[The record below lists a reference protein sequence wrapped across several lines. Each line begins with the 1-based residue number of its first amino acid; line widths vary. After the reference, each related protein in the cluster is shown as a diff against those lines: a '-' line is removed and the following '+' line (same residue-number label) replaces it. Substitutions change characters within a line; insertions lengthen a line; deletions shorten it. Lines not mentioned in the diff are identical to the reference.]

1 MILVLSILFMISSFQ
16 KIFHI
21 FILNVYYG
29 WNRVCG
35 KRCHWS
41 ECKKRNT
48 MIFFKTWRGFWFYC
62 NEQHWKNFK
71 EYCSVSYQFLRCK
84 IEGQNAK
91 LFVSITRNSANT
103 YKKMHAF
110 FGANED
116 SWFEDVERTV
126 TGFLPDKMVTQIF

>member
-1 MILVLSILFMISSFQ
+1 MTRVLILLQWAALKKLQGIL
-16 KIFHI
+16 H
-21 FILNVYYG
+21 N
-29 WNRVCG
+29 
-35 KRCHWS
+35 
-41 ECKKRNT
+41 
-48 MIFFKTWRGFWFYC
+48 
-62 NEQHWKNFK
+62 
-71 EYCSVSYQFLRCK
+71 VSYQFLRWK

-110 FGANED
+110 FGANEG